1 MIVRILICGLI
12 GLAAP
17 IAVMADS
24 VLTFPEGSLRGYNNV
39 KANSSYLLPIGP
51 FSAGQMK
58 TLKAEGSVKQQVWKT
73 PRLTGATLDLITPLR
88 DQLRAQGFSVVF
100 ECDTRNCGGFDFRFE
115 TEVVP
120 EPEMHVDLG
129 DFRFLSAVK
138 QTEDGQ
144 SFIGVLASRGANR
157 GFIQVTSVG
166 DALLEPGD
174 INVSTKQSDAAKK
187 EQSDDLAGVLLSN
200 GSAVLEG
207 LTFGKGASTLSD
219 DGKTVLQELSA
230 YLNAD
235 PTRNIVLVGHT
246 DAEGSL
252 SGNIALSK
260 IRAMYVMQSLID
272 EFGVAPA
279 QVSAEGVGFLSPR
292 ASNASAEGREKNRR
306 VEVVLVTVK

>member
-1 MIVRILICGLI
+1 MITRIFICGLV

-17 IAVMADS
+17 IAVMAES
-24 VLTFPEGSLRGYNNV
+24 VLTFPDGSSRGFSEV
-39 KANSSYLLPIGP
+39 KANSSYLLPVGP
-51 FSAGQMK
+51 YLAGQMK
-58 TLKAEGSVKQQVWKT
+58 TLKAEGSVKRQVWKT
-73 PRLTGATLDLITPLR
+73 PDLTRATLDLITPLR
-88 DQLRAQGFSVVF
+88 DQLRAEGYSVVF

-115 TEVVP
+115 TDVVP

-138 QTEDGQ
+138 QDKDGQ

-166 DALLEPGD
+166 DALLEPD
-174 INVSTKQSDAAKK
+174 DVSASTKQPDAAKQ
-187 EQSDDLAGVLLSN
+187 ERTGDLEGVLLSD

-207 LTFGKGASTLSD
+207 LTFGKGASSLGD
-219 DGKTVLQELSA
+219 EGKDVLQELSA

-235 PTRNIVLVGHT
+235 SSRKIVLVGHT

-252 SGNIALSK
+252 SGNIALSRK
-260 IRAMYVMQSLID
+260 RAMYVMQSLIA
-272 EFGVAPA
+272 EFGVDPA

-306 VEVVLVTVK
+306 VEVVLVITN

>member
-17 IAVMADS
+17 MAVMADS

-187 EQSDDLAGVLLSN
+187 ERSDDLAGVLLSN

>member
-88 DQLRAQGFSVVF
+88 NQLRAQGFSVVF